1 MADLDFLDTLGT
13 SRTKGMVTLTNV
25 ESVLYEWAGE
35 LIKDA
40 QDNLNKSASVASG
53 KLASTMKILPIKFAG
68 SVYTLKISLEDYY
81 DFINKGV
88 SGTENK
94 RNSPY
99 SFKSKY
105 PSKAMA
111 LQILRWLRQ
120 GTNKV
125 RDSKPQKKAYGKLE
139 KKNKGLSGMVNKADS
154 LKSLAYAVSTN
165 IKKKGIKATHFLDN
179 ALEKNYP
186 ELKKRI
192 EKALKDD
199 VTIVIRQLN
208 VE

>member
-139 KKNKGLSGMVNKADS
+139 KKNKGLSGMVS
-154 LKSLAYAVSTN
+154 
-165 IKKKGIKATHFLDN
+165 
-179 ALEKNYP
+179 
-186 ELKKRI
+186 
-192 EKALKDD
+192 
-199 VTIVIRQLN
+199 
-208 VE
+208 

>member
-13 SRTKGMVTLTNV
+13 KRSKGMVTLTNV

>member
-1 MADLDFLDTLGT
+1 
-13 SRTKGMVTLTNV
+13 MVTLTNV

-40 QDNLNKSASVASG
+40 QDNLNKTSSVASG
-53 KLASTMKILPIKFAG
+53 KLSSTMKILPIKFAG
-68 SVYTLKISLEDYY
+68 SVYTLKISLEEYY

-88 SGTENK
+88 SGVESK
-94 RNSPY
+94 INSPY

-105 PSKAMA
+105 PSKQMA
-111 LQILRWLRQ
+111 TQILKWLRQ

-125 RDSKPQKKAYGKLE
+125 RDSKPQKKTYGKLE
-139 KKNKGLSGMVNKADS
+139 KKNKGLSSMVNKTDS

-165 IKKKGIKATHFLDN
+165 IKKKGIKATHFLDK
-179 ALEKNYP
+179 AVEKNYP